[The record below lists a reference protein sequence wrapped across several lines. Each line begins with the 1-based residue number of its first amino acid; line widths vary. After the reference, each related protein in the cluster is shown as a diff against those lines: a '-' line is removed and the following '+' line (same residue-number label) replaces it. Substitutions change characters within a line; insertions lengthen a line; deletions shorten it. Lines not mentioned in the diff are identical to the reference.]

1 MRQDTRIHD
10 QLVSFKPLNKYGF
23 GQRLSIRAADLGLY
37 TVIRLVRSTIRFE
50 ETEGWSGLDIE
61 GWEDFETAYARMP
74 NTINAFWH
82 NRLFLMTRFSMD
94 FESGIIVSESFD
106 GEYIARTAQRLG
118 FPVIRGSSTRGGSKA
133 LKQMVRLVR
142 QGMRMSFTI
151 DGPRG
156 PRYKVKSGPLMLAAK
171 TGVPVIPMVP
181 EAKNYWEIGSWD
193 RLQIPR
199 PFTRAKMFMG
209 EPVFVSD
216 DRSRAYLEEKKLELQ
231 SKLDELTERG
241 RAWREAGRSG
251 S

>member
-1 MRQDTRIHD
+1 MKRQDTRIHD
-10 QLVSFKPLNKYGF
+10 RLVSFKPLDRYRF
-23 GQRLSIRAADLGLY
+23 GQRLAIRAADLGLY
-37 TVIRLVRSTIRFE
+37 SLIRLVRSTIRFE
-50 ETEGWSGLDIE
+50 ETEGWSGIDIE

-82 NRLFLMTRFSMD
+82 NRLFLMIRFSINI
-94 FESGIIVSESFD
+94 ESGIIVSDSFD

-118 FPVIRGSSTRGGSKA
+118 FAVVRGSSTRGGSKA

-142 QGMRMSFTI
+142 EGLRMSFTI

-156 PRYKVKSGPLMLAAK
+156 PRYKVKSGAILLAAK

-181 EAKNYWEIGSWD
+181 EAKHYWEIGSWD

-209 EPVFVSD
+209 EPVFVLD
-216 DRSRAYLEEKKLELQ
+216 GESRAHLEEKEAELQ
-231 SKLDELTERG
+231 RKLDELTERG
-241 RAWREAGRSG
+241 RKWRERT
-251 S
+251 